1 MLAEEFNL
9 ICRCNCALKKKKKS
23 GGGGGRGG
31 VEACWGGRGRG
42 ACNFKNVI
50 CTKSKLTQ
58 EERPL

>member
-1 MLAEEFNL
+1 MLS
-9 ICRCNCALKKKKKS
+9 KKKKKEK
-23 GGGGGRGG
+23 
-31 VEACWGGRGRG
+31 VEEEEEEEGEEEERARWGGRGRS